1 MALNRA
7 RPRENRK
14 NENDF
19 DKPVKK
25 MKLEACTGKKFTN
38 SIEIKSNHEDKKI
51 VFKEI
56 DVFIK
61 DQVKKVFI
69 FKRNMW
75 LFIARLINSKKI
87 ILRSILLKQTWLN
100 HSGGI

>member
-25 MKLEACTGKKFTN
+25 KLEACTGKKFTN

-56 DVFIK
+56 DVFILSLLPRPCPIESQMLG
-61 DQVKKVFI
+61 DLCPIQILFL
-69 FKRNMW
+69 FRN
-75 LFIARLINSKKI
+75 
-87 ILRSILLKQTWLN
+87 
-100 HSGGI
+100 